1 MYNEKDCMTLAKIS
15 SNMPGAFIV
24 YKNNEAEEII
34 FASEEIAR
42 IFECDSVDD
51 FMRFTGGSFATI
63 VYPEDIEEVE
73 SIIRK
78 QIASTG
84 GYDYITYRIIT
95 KNGNIKK
102 IEDWGHFV
110 RDEELGDLFY
120 VYLHD
125 MDIREKLTDISGQTS
140 LPEPKAAMIDEL
152 TGLSNMRAFRL
163 NAPNLIR
170 ELIKKGGRP

>member
-1 MYNEKDCMTLAKIS
+1 MYNEKDCMTLEKVS

-24 YKNNEAEEII
+24 YKNNDAEEII

-42 IFECDSVDD
+42 IFECDSVQD
-51 FMRFTGGSFATI
+51 FMKFTGGSFATI

-73 SIIRK
+73 NIIRK

-110 RDEELGDLFY
+110 HDEELGIYSTFTFTTWTY
-120 VYLHD
+120 A
-125 MDIREKLTDISGQTS
+125 RG
-140 LPEPKAAMIDEL
+140 
-152 TGLSNMRAFRL
+152 
-163 NAPNLIR
+163 
-170 ELIKKGGRP
+170 